1 MDNVRN
7 VQGAY
12 IQRELSEKE
21 AVSGPPPEK
30 AQGVPTAE
38 DSVSITGPQT
48 REKKLPSAGQ
58 KSPIELRIAHLNDIH
73 GNIEPQVE
81 KSIASQGLVGGLA
94 YMGSVV
100 KTIRMEDPETL
111 LINAGDVVQGSFES
125 EVSHGKPIME
135 VMNYLH
141 FDAVELGN
149 HDFAQGRKALYELID
164 GVEAPILGANIID
177 AKTSRPIEGVESSI
191 IRDIKGVKVGIIGV
205 DTPKIPEY
213 VRPEEIAGMT
223 FPKPEE
229 MVKRQI
235 DELKKKGVD
244 LIIVTSHLGLKE
256 DRELAEKVPGIDV
269 IVGGH
274 THSTL
279 PEGERVGNTV
289 IVQAGCNNQYVGD
302 LKLSVDPSSK
312 KIIAF
317 SSRLIPIISESI
329 QPDPAIEG
337 IIAPYLEQGK
347 KAGSEIVGKTVDEMR
362 YSFKEVTPL
371 GQHIADAMRSATG
384 AKLALCSGKML
395 RAGLKK
401 GDINRKELFNSYP
414 NTEDVV
420 TVKLSGKHIKEELES
435 RFAADSRAIILPSG
449 FSFTVDTKRPDG
461 DRIASITVDGEPMDM
476 EKEYDLAVTDNQA
489 RYGTFKTARDLKTVC
504 SLREA
509 WFDYVKNHSPLTN
522 ELDGRITMA

>member
-1 MDNVRN
+1 MDNIRN
-7 VQGAY
+7 VQSAY
-12 IQRELSEKE
+12 IPKDLSTKE
-21 AVSGPPPEK
+21 ATLGALPDKRDDLPAAS
-30 AQGVPTAE
+30 
-38 DSVSITGPQT
+38 DSVTITGGKDKAGPSSKK
-48 REKKLPSAGQ
+48 EK
-58 KSPIELRIAHLNDIH
+58 PIDLRIVHLNDIH

-81 KSIASQGLVGGLA
+81 KSIAPQGQVGGLA

-100 KTIRMEDPETL
+100 KAIKMEDPESL

-125 EVSHGKPIME
+125 EVAHGKPILD

-164 GVEAPILGANIID
+164 GIEAPILGANIID
-177 AKTSRPIEGVESSI
+177 AKTSSPIEGVESSI
-191 IRDIKGVKVGIIGV
+191 LRDVRGVKVGIIGV

-229 MVKRQI
+229 IVKKQI
-235 DELKKKGVD
+235 GELKKKGAD
-244 LIIVTSHLGLKE
+244 LIVVTSHLGLKE

-279 PEGERVGNTV
+279 PEGERVGDTI

-302 LKLSVDPSSK
+302 LKLSIDPSSK

-317 SSRLIPIISESI
+317 TSRLIPIITDTI
-329 QPDPAIEG
+329 TPDPAIEQ
-337 IIAPYLEQGK
+337 IITPYLEQGK
-347 KAGSEIVGKTVDEMR
+347 KAGSEVVGRTSGEMR

-371 GQHIADAMRSATG
+371 GQHIADAMRSAAGT
-384 AKLALCSGKML
+384 KLALCSGKML
-395 RAGLKK
+395 RAGLKE
-401 GDINRKELFNSYP
+401 GDITRKELFNSYP

-420 TVKLSGKHIKEELES
+420 KVKLAGSHIKEELES

-449 FSFTVDTKRPDG
+449 FSFTVDAKRPDG
-461 DRIASITVDGEPMDM
+461 DRITSITVDGQPMDM
-476 EKEYDLAVTDNQA
+476 KKEYELAVTDNQA

-509 WFDYVKNHSPLTN
+509 WFDYVKNNSPLSN